1 MCPIKSHILHKKG
14 ILFYKYPQIEYLAYC
29 VPTLYIN
36 YYRNIDI
43 VLYLFISD
51 FIALAC
57 KDDMLEKVP
66 KIKDFYIVRLCSN
79 TQVSTCPLC
88 GNISTHLTRS
98 VR

>member
-1 MCPIKSHILHKKG
+1 MPVIHKKG
-14 ILFYKYPQIEYLAYC
+14 YFFTSTPQIQYLICC

-43 VLYLFISD
+43 VFYLFISD
-51 FIALAC
+51 FIALAR

-79 TQVSTCPLC
+79 TQVSTCTVSQ
-88 GNISTHLTRS
+88 N
-98 VR
+98 